1 VLFLIHVYR
10 NALQALKI
18 SVWSMLSGFAELA
31 CRLFMAMVAISW
43 IGPDA
48 LFLSEPL
55 AWAGALAFVMIPY
68 FFYARRLLKA

>member
-1 VLFLIHVYR
+1 
-10 NALQALKI
+10 
-18 SVWSMLSGFAELA
+18 
-31 CRLFMAMVAISW
+31 MAMVAISW